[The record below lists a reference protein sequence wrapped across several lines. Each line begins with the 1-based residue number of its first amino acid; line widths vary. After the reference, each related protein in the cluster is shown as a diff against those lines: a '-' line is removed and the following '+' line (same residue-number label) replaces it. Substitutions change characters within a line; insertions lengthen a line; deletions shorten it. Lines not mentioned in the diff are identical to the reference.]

1 MRIRCHPSLLI
12 ALALVAMEQG
22 HCWTYITAANKTD
35 GFGAQL
41 QVRFPDGY
49 FFALLIT

>member
-1 MRIRCHPSLLI
+1 MKTRWGRFLLT
-12 ALALVAMEQG
+12 ALAMLETRQG

-41 QVRFPDGY
+41 QVRVQGS
-49 FFALLIT
+49 LISDMQ